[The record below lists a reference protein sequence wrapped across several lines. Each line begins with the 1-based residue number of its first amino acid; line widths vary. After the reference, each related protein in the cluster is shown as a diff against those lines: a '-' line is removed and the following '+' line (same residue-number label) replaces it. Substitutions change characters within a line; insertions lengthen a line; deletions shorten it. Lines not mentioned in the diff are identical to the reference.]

1 MMRPGQAKQNATGIP
16 VNRDFFQNFSRQ
28 LVHGEYNSNVQ
39 CCMYGSASRKC
50 LSSDWGGDS
59 DDDEAVV
66 ESWDGSESMSLLAG
80 DGEIGML
87 LDLDEGTLSLYKN
100 GRKLGVMKRG
110 LTGPYCWVVSLSEG
124 VQVAIKRE
132 TLPPS

>member
-1 MMRPGQAKQNATGIP
+1 
-16 VNRDFFQNFSRQ
+16 
-28 LVHGEYNSNVQ
+28 
-39 CCMYGSASRKC
+39 MYGSASRKC